1 MRVTVIVLQ
10 LGDSIYFDLLALSP
24 AKRNSL
30 TFWYWL
36 FDAVAQKGDK
46 SLLSR
51 VHWLKIVTRTHLII
65 NFVLCW
71 LKRLGNVRKQKAWLA
86 SPILLATYKPESPTR
101 LSFSYITFWSHSYV
115 YCFSHTVLLSACQ
128 AYLASFY
135 IMVFTGGFSL
145 WNAYPSQ
152 LLLADFFW
160 PFRYQPLS
168 PSQLKY
174 PLTSLSPSV
183 PLFCLD
189 FLQSLIFSS
198 LPFWDSNYVL
208 DRTVKCVP
216 QSSYDLFSV
225 FLPEITLCISF
236 LVWVLSSLCI
246 SQCSSPL
253 SILRNLIALLSA
265 LGGYCGEWTK
275 Q

>member
-1 MRVTVIVLQ
+1 MRVTVIMLQ
-10 LGDSIYFDLLALSP
+10 LGDSIYSDLLALSP

-30 TFWYWL
+30 IFRCWL
-36 FDAVAQKGDK
+36 FDDVAQKGDK

-51 VHWLKIVTRTHLII
+51 VHWLKIVTWTHLII

-71 LKRLGNVRKQKAWLA
+71 LKRLGNVRKQKAWLG
-86 SPILLATYKPESPTR
+86 SPILPAAYKSESPTC
-101 LSFSYITFWSHSYV
+101 LSFSHITFWSHSYV
-115 YCFSHTVLLSACQ
+115 SCFSHTVLLSARQ

-135 IMVFTGGFSL
+135 ITVFTGGFSL

-160 PFRYQPLS
+160 PFRSQPLS

-189 FLQSLIFSS
+189 FLQNLIFSS
-198 LPFWDSNYVL
+198 LSFWDSSYML
-208 DRTVKCVP
+208 DRTVRCVP
-216 QSSYDLFSV
+216 QSS
-225 FLPEITLCISF
+225 
-236 LVWVLSSLCI
+236 
-246 SQCSSPL
+246 
-253 SILRNLIALLSA
+253 
-265 LGGYCGEWTK
+265 
-275 Q
+275 